1 MPYTMPLGAPISH
14 HLDFYRYWLAKRDG
28 PGMPAR
34 SDLNPCDIPKLLPY
48 LTIVDKIDGQF
59 HYRLAGTAVSQELGR
74 DLTGSFVGSYVTPPE
89 YAAALRAIYERV
101 FTGARPIFTTG
112 EYKAKSGAI
121 HSVSRLMLPLS
132 DDGTNVNMV
141 IFTRIACF
149 SWDTAAEIDWLMG
162 APGKVCDVVY
172 VNDAADLE
180 KRCLDWERHCFERMR
195 NTIATA

>member
-1 MPYTMPLGAPISH
+1 MLTQAPTSY
-14 HLDFYRYWLAKRDG
+14 HLDLYCHWLAKRG
-28 PGMPAR
+28 SRTMPPR
-34 SDLNPCDIPKLLPY
+34 SSLDPMDIRALLPY
-48 LTIVDKIDGQF
+48 LIIVEKVDDQF
-59 HYRLAGTAVSQELGR
+59 HYRLVGTAVTREFGH

-101 FTGARPIFTTG
+101 FAGARPIFTTG

-141 IFTRIACF
+141 VFTRIACF
-149 SWDTAAEIDWLMG
+149 SSDTAPGIDWLMG
-162 APGKVCDVVY
+162 APGKVCGVVS

-180 KRCLDWERHCFERMR
+180 KRCLDWERHCFERTR
-195 NTIATA
+195 DTTATA